1 MEMREQRNVENKSF
15 KKIILLS
22 DGTGNSRAKIWKSN
36 VWRLYKA
43 LDLSAE
49 HEQVAFY
56 DDGVG
61 TSSTK
66 VLAALGGIFGFGL
79 ARNVRE
85 LYSFLCRTY
94 SDGDEIYIFGFSR
107 GAFTARVLA
116 GFICSQGIVKYTGN
130 DKELRKS
137 VHSAYKAF
145 RRAAF
150 GRALLQRP
158 IQWLSDGWDYVTRK
172 TDPNYKLKDNLRRP
186 KKCQPDDKLIHF
198 MGLWDTVDAY
208 GGPID
213 ELTSAFN
220 RLVWPLRAADR
231 DISPRIRRVCQALAL
246 DEQRQSFEPMLINE
260 KVDNCNGEEHENIDK
275 ERITQVW
282 FNGVH
287 SDVGG
292 GYPDNGLSLVTLK
305 WMMERCNRKAG
316 NELAF
321 IEEERERL
329 FAGADYTAK
338 LNDSRAG
345 FGVFYRYDPRDLD
358 KLCCDKRYGWR
369 GRILKMFGSKD
380 VMPDEVCVDLPKIHH
395 TVFDRIRSR
404 SSLFV
409 PFNVPR
415 EYAVVGQSGDIFPVR
430 KAESVQSSAGNAE
443 GVDEASSGTAERDWP
458 FETPKQAKKREKHQK
473 VLWNKVWLGR
483 VLYYL
488 TVLTIAAFLAVPFVN
503 LDSGRIAKLEQS
515 VTAGLGTSTKVLEK
529 IPGAVQQLVSVLPG
543 SDNLSPLFD
552 YYSGAPFFF
561 VAFFI
566 VIGAFLV
573 LGGLQRRALYNQ
585 MGLVWSTLRHPDRTK
600 KFSPACWR
608 QTVARWH
615 WSPTYRRIKEL
626 LRFLA
631 ESLAGAFV
639 IYIVI
644 VLVSRVFLFVTD
656 ALGGVCDPT
665 AEAKLKVVNTE
676 PEVFEFWPAD
686 PCLATGLKLSKDN
699 TYRVVLETKVAST
712 KEQQSLLPPPPKK
725 SEVDNKVGK
734 IVKKPG
740 SKLDKIKENN
750 FWSDATIISDLT
762 GWRES
767 RWYMPFFVPLRRHLF
782 VDWYQPMARIG
793 HRWLFRGSLI
803 SPQSERKQ
811 ISEYARLGPRPGGEH
826 TAPVGLTLT
835 QRVEATLTASRDG
848 ELYLYLNDAVVLHP
862 RWIPNF
868 YDNNL
873 GVARV
878 TINRVE
884 QQADPVN

>member
-1 MEMREQRNVENKSF
+1 MEIQEQWAPGEKSV

-43 LDLSAE
+43 LDLSPE
-49 HEQVAFY
+49 HKQVAFY

-116 GFICSQGIVKYTGN
+116 GFVCSQGIVKYTGN

-150 GRALLQRP
+150 GRAVLQRP
-158 IQWLSDGWDYVTRK
+158 IQWFSDGWDYVTGK
-172 TDPNYKLKDNLRRP
+172 TDPNYKLKKNLRHP
-186 KKCQPDDKLIHF
+186 KKRQPDDKLIHF

-260 KVDNCNGEEHENIDK
+260 KVDNCNGDEHENIDE

-292 GYPDNGLSLVTLK
+292 GYPDSGLALVTLK
-305 WMMERCNRKAG
+305 WMMERCNRKSG
-316 NELAF
+316 NELEF
-321 IEEERERL
+321 IDQERERL
-329 FAGADYTAK
+329 FAGADHTAK

-358 KLCCDKRYGWR
+358 KLCCDERYGWR
-369 GRILKMFGSKD
+369 GRILKVFGSKD
-380 VMPDEVCVDLPKIHH
+380 VKPDEVCIDLPKIHH

-409 PFNVPR
+409 PFNVPK
-415 EYAVVGQSGDIFPVR
+415 EYAVVSENGDIHEVR
-430 KAESVQSSAGNAE
+430 QLDSDRKSDGEAPD
-443 GVDEASSGTAERDWP
+443 VDEHSSGTTEKDWP
-458 FETPKQAKKREKHQK
+458 FETDEQARKRVKRQK
-473 VLWNKVWLGR
+473 VLWNKVWFGR

-488 TVLTIAAFLAVPFVN
+488 TVLTIVAFLAVPFVN
-503 LDSGRIAKLEQS
+503 LDFVNPDSGRIAKLEQS

-552 YYSGAPFFF
+552 YYSGAPVFF

-566 VIGAFLV
+566 VIGAFLI

-585 MGLVWSTLRHPDRTK
+585 MGLVWGTLRHPDRTK

-608 QTVARWH
+608 RTVARWH

-631 ESLAGAFV
+631 EVLAGAVV

-644 VLVSRVFLFVTD
+644 VIVSRIFLFATD

-665 AEAKLKVVNTE
+665 AEAKLKTVTTDL
-676 PEVFEFWPAD
+676 EVFEFRPTN
-686 PCLATGLKLSKDN
+686 PCLATGLKLSKDA
-699 TYRVVLETKVAST
+699 TYRIVLETKVASQSQRQALSALQAAGGDSDT
-712 KEQQSLLPPPPKK
+712 SDPKWKE
-725 SEVDNKVGK
+725 
-734 IVKKPG
+734 
-740 SKLDKIKENN
+740 IKRQN

-762 GWRES
+762 GWQES
-767 RWYMPFFVPLRRHLF
+767 RWYMPFFVPFRRHLF
-782 VDWYQPMARIG
+782 VDWYQPVARIG
-793 HRWLFRGSLI
+793 HRWFFRGSLI
-803 SPQSERKQ
+803 PPQDKLKQ
-811 ISEYARLGPRPGGEH
+811 NSDEARLRSEAGGDQA
-826 TAPVGLTLT
+826 APLDLTLM
-835 QRVEATLTASRDG
+835 QRVESKLTASKDG
-848 ELYLYLNDAVVLHP
+848 ELFLYLNDAVVLHP

-878 TINRVE
+878 TIKRVE
-884 QQADPVN
+884 NIKPVN